1 MEDFKLS
8 DEEFED
14 NELNDLIKLLKKSY
28 DKSIESFC
36 LLCKAVYEI
45 NEKFKNMPVYKTK
58 RTGANYNKLE
68 FFALFGFDHSLVS
81 KYCNCYLKF
90 VEMCAGAP
98 KLQPVFLGYTPSK
111 LFELLSVSND
121 QLMRDM
127 ESGALKSSM
136 TKMQIREYVKAL
148 KGGATSKVLEENDDY
163 ESEDDIPLA
172 FNPETRYDLEYFENL
187 CRAELINCCLTY
199 QRRYVLGK
207 CNLD

>member
-36 LLCKAVYEI
+36 LLCKAVNEI

-68 FFALFGFDHSLVS
+68 FFALFGFTQQEVS
-81 KYCNCYLKF
+81 KYCNCYLKY
-90 VEMCAGAP
+90 VCNSPAGGLN
-98 KLQPVFLGYTPSK
+98 LQPVFLGYTPSK

-127 ESGALKSSM
+127 ESGALKASM

-148 KGGATSKVLEENDDY
+148 KGGTSSKVLEENDDY
-163 ESEDDIPLA
+163 ASEDDIPLA

-199 QRRYVLGK
+199 QRRYVIK
-207 CNLD
+207 